1 MVRSHDRI
9 DGHLISFAFS
19 ARIITR
25 QFLVPF
31 LLGLKFNLITILPLL
46 FAGIILLLK
55 KAVFLAKIAMFVTG
69 ILGFGGLFSLGQ
81 FGGVNQH
88 QHVHRPFGGHGGLG
102 GGGGG
107 FGSHFGGLGG
117 AGLGQNDPGVSG
129 GYYKNYDPHFHE
141 FATTEG
147 DPLYSDQFYNYEKK
161 QIQSKADKVFDK
173 EPKAATTAASVQP
186 RVNSQRSFGWKTID

>member
-1 MVRSHDRI
+1 
-9 DGHLISFAFS
+9 
-19 ARIITR
+19 
-25 QFLVPF
+25 
-31 LLGLKFNLITILPLL
+31 
-46 FAGIILLLK
+46 
-55 KAVFLAKIAMFVTG
+55 MFVTG

-88 QHVHRPFGGHGGLG
+88 HHVHRPFGGHGGHGGLGGGGGGGGGLG

-117 AGLGQNDPGVSG
+117 GLGQNDPVSG

-173 EPKAATTAASVQP
+173 EPKATTTAASVQP